1 MPHSGDLYI
10 SLVFLFF
17 FFLKTFT
24 FYYLFGCAMSYLGYM
39 ASLAAALEPT
49 LVACRTYFPDQ
60 ESNLGPLCWEH
71 RVLATGP
78 PGKFLCQS
86 SISLWKHKQIGICIL
101 IPPLLFCKKATCYF
115 VLFCFVLCC
124 HWVCV
129 CVYVQLIY
137 SIVLISVVQEGDLV
151 IHVCAFFLYSFPL
164 WFALCFMVGLCPPIL
179 CVIVCISLPQTPSP
193 SLPPLTLAPTSLFFV
208 SLCLFLLCR

>member
-1 MPHSGDLYI
+1 
-10 SLVFLFF
+10 
-17 FFLKTFT
+17 
-24 FYYLFGCAMSYLGYM
+24 MSYLGYV

-101 IPPLLFCKKATCYF
+101 TPPLLFCKKATCYF
-115 VLFCFVLCC
+115 VLFCSLLSLS
-124 HWVCV
+124 VCV
-129 CVYVQLIY
+129 CLHTVDLQYCVNFCCTGRWLSYTCLCIFFIFF
-137 SIVLISVVQEGDLV
+137 SIMVCPLLYGRTVSTHSLCDSLHLLTPDSQSVPPSPYLGTHKSVLCISVSV
-151 IHVCAFFLYSFPL
+151 S
-164 WFALCFMVGLCPPIL
+164 AL
-179 CVIVCISLPQTPSP
+179 
-193 SLPPLTLAPTSLFFV
+193 
-208 SLCLFLLCR
+208 